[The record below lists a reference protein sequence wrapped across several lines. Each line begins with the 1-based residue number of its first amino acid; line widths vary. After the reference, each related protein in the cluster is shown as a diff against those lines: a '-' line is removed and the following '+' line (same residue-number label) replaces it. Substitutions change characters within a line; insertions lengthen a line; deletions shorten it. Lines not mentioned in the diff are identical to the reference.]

1 MTAITKKIIIII
13 WVCLPVFFTGP
24 IFTGGNAEAIL
35 KMVDEYNS
43 GMKAPGDV
51 EMSMVMNIHNGGLVK
66 TRELKAWTKNNTGA
80 DDWRVM
86 KFLSP
91 ADMAGIGLLIMA
103 ENQMYLYLPE
113 FHRIRRIASSNKKSS
128 FQGSDFSY
136 DDLGAV
142 DFSAA
147 YSSTIMKE
155 DDQTWLLELSRKANS
170 DKPYKRILLN
180 VAKQNYMP
188 QSMEM
193 FDDRGEP
200 WKRMEYKIKQV
211 GKYNIISFIK
221 IEDKKKS
228 SFTTLEMKDIK
239 LDQGIAGDIFTQ
251 RFLKRKA

>member
-1 MTAITKKIIIII
+1 MTDITKKTIIIIC
-13 WVCLPVFFTGP
+13 VCLSVFFSSP
-24 IFTGGNAEAIL
+24 IFTGSNAESIL

-51 EMSMVMNIHNGGLVK
+51 EMSMVMNIHNGGAVK
-66 TRELKAWTKNNTGA
+66 TRELKTWTKNNT
-80 DDWRVM
+80 DKNDWRVM

-136 DDLGAV
+136 DDLSTM
-142 DFSAA
+142 DFSEA
-147 YSSTIMKE
+147 YSSKIMKE
-155 DDQTWLLELSRKANS
+155 DDQTWLLELSRKQNA
-170 DKPYKRILLN
+170 DKPYKRIILS
-180 VAKQNYMP
+180 VAKENYMP
-188 QSMEM
+188 QTMEM
-193 FDDRGEP
+193 FDDRDEA
-200 WKRMEYKIKQV
+200 WKKMEYKIKQV
-211 GKYNIISFIK
+211 GKYNIISYIK

-239 LDQGIAGDIFTQ
+239 LDQGIDDDIFTQ